1 MIVMPRKRIL
11 VPVKP
16 ASNHSKAISV
26 ALTLAKELNA
36 ELHFITILPR
46 EEVKISREEA
56 VAELAH
62 NVKTCLEN
70 NVKATYDLIHT
81 DKKEENISEELSKI
95 AEKFDLVVMGHT
107 QYDPIYRFLRRSPTI
122 ELINK
127 VSNTPV
133 LVIPEAPPPM
143 KKLKSI

>member
-1 MIVMPRKRIL
+1 MMARKRIL

-16 ASNHSKAISV
+16 ASNHSKAINA
-26 ALTLAKELNA
+26 ALALAKELNA

-46 EEVKISREEA
+46 EGIEISREE
-56 VAELAH
+56 VAAKLAQ

-70 NVKATYDLIHT
+70 KIKATYDLINT
-81 DKKEENISEELSKI
+81 DKKEENISEELTRL
-95 AEKFDLVVMGHT
+95 ADKFDLVVMGHT
-107 QYDPIYRFLRRSPTI
+107 QYDPIYRFLRRSPTV

-133 LVIPEAPPPM
+133 LVIPIAPPPM
-143 KKLKSI
+143 KKPKPI